1 MQATTPNRTSSTTI
15 LAQVGTEKGQRA
27 VQNSNLPLA
36 TRHLPLGS
44 SIQNPK
50 SKIQNHLPQYLI
62 VDSNGKGHLPV
73 RDTANGPLNHH
84 LMGAAWAALHGGYRG
99 NKYEGPD
106 KQKAIEKLKALYRA
120 EGMPLPSGQYRD
132 SGFGVRVSGPETQIP
147 NTEPRF
153 VVALSDVGA
162 GAVRIPLAITGKWAR
177 DAQQFSITEDDL
189 EEIVRNFAQRKNGEI
204 NVDYDHASEMPEVAA
219 GGPIPS
225 AGRVVKLDTPEELRD
240 SGFGVRVS
248 GPETRTPKPEPRFVL
263 YGTYEPTDRA
273 RALIKN
279 REYRYISP
287 AIDWGAKSKQTGK
300 PQGTTLTS
308 VALTNRPFLEELPQ
322 IRLSDP
328 SYQLVDVGDVHVDS
342 SLGSPED
349 DAIRDS
355 GLGFRREGPRASSAP
370 KSKPRIPEPGSS
382 ANPETRTPKPGSQ
395 TPNPDFKGGHMKQ
408 VKLSVEDGKV
418 RVAHDDFGDAY
429 YADPEEMKQCLDDL
443 GFGPAE
449 GGEAPDESVAE
460 EIRDLAG
467 MPAPEDGGAS
477 AQPVA
482 TLSECVAALRRRLGA
497 RAEIS
502 LAQAGT
508 LLSES
513 EAGGKFIAAAD
524 YFRWRVEQ
532 ELDQAVK
539 SGKVLPR
546 QRDDWRKIAL
556 SDFPTFRKI
565 VAEQK
570 PQVPLRPV
578 GLAGAGPEDPQAQVK
593 LLAEQRMRERRI
605 SFGQALSEIGREQP
619 ELVHQY
625 RRAVSGGE

>member
-1 MQATTPNRTSSTTI
+1 MIS
-15 LAQVGTEKGQRA
+15 K
-27 VQNSNLPLA
+27 
-36 TRHLPLGS
+36 
-44 SIQNPK
+44 K
-50 SKIQNHLPQYLI
+50 SY
-62 VDSNGKGHLPV
+62 
-73 RDTANGPLNHH
+73 
-84 LMGAAWAALHGGYRG
+84 
-99 NKYEGPD
+99 
-106 KQKAIEKLKALYRA
+106 
-120 EGMPLPSGQYRD
+120 
-132 SGFGVRVSGPETQIP
+132 
-147 NTEPRF
+147 
-153 VVALSDVGA
+153 
-162 GAVRIPLAITGKWAR
+162 
-177 DAQQFSITEDDL
+177 
-189 EEIVRNFAQRKNGEI
+189 RNFEQRRNGEI

-225 AGRVVKLDTPEELRD
+225 AGRIVKLDTPDEASVGL
-240 SGFGVRVS
+240 
-248 GPETRTPKPEPRFVL
+248 PRSDRQVGSRQKAKSSSLPTADCLLPSRNPGDRYVL
-263 YGTYEPTDRA
+263 YGWYEPTDRA

-328 SYQLVDVGDVHVDS
+328 AYQLVDVGDVHVDS
-342 SLGSPED
+342 SLGSGNIEPLNHR
-349 DAIRDS
+349 AIEPLKDKDS
-355 GLGFRREGPRASSAP
+355 VSSNGSMTQSPDGSISSNGSMAQ
-370 KSKPRIPEPGSS
+370 SHNDSIP
-382 ANPETRTPKPGSQ
+382 
-395 TPNPDFKGGHMKQ
+395 DKGGFMKQ

-449 GGEAPDESVAE
+449 GGEAPDESLAE

-467 MPAPEDGGAS
+467 MPTPSDGGAS

-524 YFRWRVEQ
+524 YFRSRVEQ
-532 ELDQAVK
+532 ELDEAVK